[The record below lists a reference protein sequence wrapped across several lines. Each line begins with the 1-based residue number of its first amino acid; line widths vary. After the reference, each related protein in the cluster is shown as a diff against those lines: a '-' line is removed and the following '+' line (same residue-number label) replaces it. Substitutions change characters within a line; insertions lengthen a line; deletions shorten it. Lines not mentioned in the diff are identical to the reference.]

1 MVDQVSLL
9 IPVTSRP
16 VSVAKV
22 RGLRRAKKL
31 NRRLQ
36 FEKYIPLSFPKL
48 GLSKDWII
56 LVFTDASLSNV
67 RDIKTQGGFLI
78 FSVNVKTLQACLLSW
93 CSSRLRRIAR
103 SRFSAEAI
111 ACIEGADTAVFIK
124 TLLYGI
130 LKSDILSSRNP
141 TTILS

>member
-22 RGLRRAKKL
+22 LDLKRAKKL

-36 FEKYIPLSFPKL
+36 FEKYIPLSFPNL
-48 GLSKDWII
+48 GLSKDWNT
-56 LVFTDASLSNV
+56 LVFTDASLSND
-67 RDIKTQGGFLI
+67 RDIRTQGGFLI
-78 FSVNVKTLQACLLSW
+78 FLVNVKTLQACLLSW

-103 SRFSAEAI
+103 SRLSAEAI

-124 TLLYGI
+124 TLLHGI
-130 LKSDILSSRNP
+130 PNSDISS
-141 TTILS
+141 S

>member
-1 MVDQVSLL
+1 MVDQISLL

-22 RGLRRAKKL
+22 RGLWRAKNF

-36 FEKYIPLSFPKL
+36 FEKYIPICFPNL

-56 LVFTDASLSNV
+56 LVFTDAPLSNV
-67 RDIKTQGGFLI
+67 RDIRTQGGFLI
-78 FSVNVKTLQACLLSW
+78 FFVNMKTLQACLPSW
-93 CSSRLRRIAR
+93 CSSRLCKIAR
-103 SRFSAEAI
+103 SRLSAEAI
-111 ACIEGADTAVFIK
+111 ACIGGADTAVFIK

-130 LKSDILSSRNP
+130 LNSDLLSS
-141 TTILS
+141 